1 MSIYFQLNKLIR
13 KVNRSVKYGMGSFLK
28 SRRLKYLRRL
38 RKSYKRRFGFLN
50 SFFQYKTSK
59 RFGLFL
65 LYILKFKGFLFLN
78 SRFKKSNFL
87 FSSLST
93 HRQRQFFLKKHIYL
107 NRIFRFSYN
116 KFGGKKYSRKYYLN
130 RIISQARFD
139 FRFFSFFRA
148 RKVYSTNRFR
158 LIQKVNFELED
169 VSLRGLEGD
178 YSFSE
183 KMAIPLF
190 LFFSS
195 LNSNYFDNYTGYKHI
210 KLGVNRW
217 NGLAIYKMPE
227 FPLNF
232 SNYKKFLFSRIY
244 FYRNFILQAFNYY
257 NYFKQCFFKEKY
269 FFHHIYFLFSK
280 NVVFSFL
287 PKPLTMVERFKKV
300 YAYNFYS
307 LKRINDKVVIS
318 MYESYDSFI
327 ERAIKK
333 IKTYPND
340 IKGYAKRL
348 SFFKRSGFLKISV
361 MGNFHFNMKRNLRFF
376 GYFRRFFFRTFQ
388 SSKFYKSIYDKRL
401 NASRYIFG
409 NGYFYLVFL
418 NFKPFLRFLR
428 FFNHVNIF
436 SMDLDTIGASRV
448 LLKMFLFL
456 KFLEFREKF
465 HFFFKF
471 LRSVF
476 FQRSSIVNLFSL
488 HCFLKSVS
496 PKVFSILNRKSQI
509 YNCFFIFKT
518 LRVLFFSKIRYA
530 NKILFNQIFS
540 FKLNKMI
547 LNVNSLYH
555 KFVFLSE
562 LISNISLSFLR
573 ANVELYSFKRF
584 NFMFFFFL
592 KNRER
597 IITVF
602 QRHLY
607 SLIRFFHKN
616 RVWYY
621 EVFLFR
627 IFSSGIVLSAFEYSS
642 MVEQQPF
649 KLKIRVQF
657 PVLLR
662 SRKRRRRKHRM

>member
-28 SRRLKYLRRL
+28 SRRVKYLRKL

-50 SFFQYKTSK
+50 SFFSYKTNK

-65 LYILKFKGFLFLN
+65 FYILKSKGFLFLN

-87 FSSLST
+87 FSSLNT
-93 HRQRQFFLKKHIYL
+93 HRQKQFFLKKHIYL
-107 NRIFRFSYN
+107 NLIFRFSYN
-116 KFGGKKYSRKYYLN
+116 KMGGKRYSRKYYLT
-130 RIISQARFD
+130 RMLSQARFD
-139 FRFFSFFRA
+139 FKFFSFFRA
-148 RKVYSTNRFR
+148 RRAYSTNRFR
-158 LIQKVNFELED
+158 LIQRVNLESEN
-169 VSLRGLEGD
+169 VCLRSLEGD
-178 YSFSE
+178 SSFSE

-190 LFFSS
+190 LFFST

-210 KLGVNRW
+210 KLGVDRW
-217 NGLAIYKMPE
+217 NGLVIYKMPD

-244 FYRNFILQAFNYY
+244 FYRNFVLQAFHYY
-257 NYFKQCFFKEKY
+257 NYFKQSFFKERL
-269 FFHHIYFLFSK
+269 LFNGVYLLSSK
-280 NVVFSFL
+280 NIAFSFL

-300 YAYNFYS
+300 YTYNFYS

-333 IKTYPND
+333 IRIYPND
-340 IKGYAKRL
+340 IQGYAKRL
-348 SFFKRSGFLKISV
+348 SFFKRSGFLKVSM
-361 MGNFHFNMKRNLRFF
+361 MGNFYFNMKRNLRFF
-376 GYFRRFFFRTFQ
+376 GYFRRFFFRTPQ
-388 SSKFYKSIYDKRL
+388 SSKFFKSIYDKRL
-401 NASRYIFG
+401 NASRYVFG

-436 SMDLDTIGASRV
+436 SMDLDTMGASRV

-456 KFLEFREKF
+456 RFLEFREKF
-465 HFFFKF
+465 YFFFKF
-471 LRSVF
+471 LRFVF
-476 FQRSSIVNLFSL
+476 VQQSSLKNSFSSDYFLRSASI
-488 HCFLKSVS
+488 
-496 PKVFSILNRKSQI
+496 KVFSILQGKSRV
-509 YNCFFIFKT
+509 YNSFFIFKN
-518 LRVLFFSKIRYA
+518 LRVLFFSKIRYS
-530 NKILFNQIFS
+530 NKISFNQIFS
-540 FKLNKMI
+540 FKLNKVI
-547 LNVNSLYH
+547 LNVNSLYN

-562 LISNISLSFLR
+562 LISNMSVSFLKTR
-573 ANVELYSFKRF
+573 VEEYSFKRF

-597 IITVF
+597 MIGVF
-602 QRHLY
+602 ERHIY
-607 SLIRFFHKN
+607 SLIQFFYKN
-616 RVWYY
+616 RRWYY
-621 EVFLFR
+621 EFFLFR
-627 IFSSGIVLSAFEYSS
+627 IFSSGIVSSAFEYSS

-662 SRKRRRRKHRM
+662 RRKRRRRHRM